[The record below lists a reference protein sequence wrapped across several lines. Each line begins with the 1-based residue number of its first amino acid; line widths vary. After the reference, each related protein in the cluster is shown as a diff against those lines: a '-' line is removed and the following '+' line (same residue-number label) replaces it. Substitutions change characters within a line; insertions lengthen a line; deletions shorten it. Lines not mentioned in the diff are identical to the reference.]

1 MFLKSKFVFESKKT
15 RMYRHFKN
23 VLIVLV
29 SLFFTYSFACFI
41 LLLDSRSETKNSKAI
56 FVLTPPD
63 LIVVFTGGTGRIE
76 YAVKKALEYKQPNV
90 FITGVHEKNSVKMLI
105 NPIVP
110 NAQETEHID
119 LDYTARN
126 TVENVVSTLKYLRNN
141 RGLNKILIISSDYH
155 IMRIKQ
161 IVNSLAKKDDNF
173 TFYFSAVS
181 SNYLNFKNIKILYT
195 EAFKLIRTKI
205 FLFFWDQQSLI
216 DVSSLEERIPTKPS

>member
-1 MFLKSKFVFESKKT
+1 MFLKSKYVFESKNT
-15 RMYRHFKN
+15 RMYRHLKN

-29 SLFFTYSFACFI
+29 IIFFSYSFVCSI
-41 LLLDSRSETKNSKAI
+41 LLLDSRNETKNSKAI

-76 YAVKKALEYKQPNV
+76 YAVKKALEFKQPNV
-90 FITGVHEKNSVKMLI
+90 FITGVHEKNSVKTLI

-110 NAQETEHID
+110 NAQETEHIE

-126 TVENVVSTLKYLRNN
+126 TVENVVSTLRYLRNN

-161 IVNSLAKKDDNF
+161 IVKTLVNKEDKF

-181 SNYLNFKNIKILYT
+181 SNYLYFKNIKILYIET
-195 EAFKLIRTKI
+195 FKLLRTKI
-205 FLFFWDQQSLI
+205 FLYFWDKKSPI
-216 DVSSLEERIPTKPS
+216 DVS

>member
-1 MFLKSKFVFESKKT
+1 MFLKSKYVFESKNT
-15 RMYRHFKN
+15 RMYRQIKN
-23 VLIVLV
+23 VLIILL
-29 SLFFTYSFACFI
+29 SLFFAYSFVCSII
-41 LLLDSRSETKNSKAI
+41 LLESRNETKNSKAT

-76 YAVKKALEYKQPNV
+76 YAVKKALEFKQPNV
-90 FITGVHEKNSVKMLI
+90 FITGVHEKNSVKTLI
-105 NPIVP
+105 NPIIP
-110 NAQETEHID
+110 NAEETEHIE

-161 IVNSLAKKDDNF
+161 IINTLAKKDDNF

-181 SNYLNFKNIKILYT
+181 SNYLHFKNIRILYT
-195 EAFKLIRTKI
+195 ETFKLIRTKI
-205 FLFFWDQQSLI
+205 FLLLWDQQSPI
-216 DVSSLEERIPTKPS
+216 DVS